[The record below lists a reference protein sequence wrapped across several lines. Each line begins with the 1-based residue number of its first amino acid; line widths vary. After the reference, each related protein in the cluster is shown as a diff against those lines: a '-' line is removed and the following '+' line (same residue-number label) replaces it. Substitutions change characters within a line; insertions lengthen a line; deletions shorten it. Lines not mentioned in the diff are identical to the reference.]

1 MKDASRR
8 ANFNFLKESP
18 TLDHINA
25 NQKRIQHLIC
35 NQASPLDEFLC
46 SQLNLSKERFF
57 ELQSL
62 GAIYVNE
69 QRQLQNTLLKE
80 NDYVRVHLEPKRFQG
95 FEFQKDWIVLQ
106 TEDFIV
112 FNKPSG
118 LPCHPTLDNFRENLL
133 EIATHHLQ
141 MTLFV
146 THRLDVPT
154 SGLILFARNKA
165 MLSYFNKCLEAHTV
179 QKKYEAMVHG
189 CLTKAPQRLT
199 HYMKKE
205 VRSPKVLTHEC
216 LENTLKCELI
226 LLESQI
232 QSENFSHL
240 KIQLLTGRTHQI
252 RAQLGFIGHPIVGD
266 TLYGA
271 PKTDHENKIK
281 LHCSSLQYPDRNDS
295 KKLWS
300 IESPAPF

>member
-25 NQKRIQHLIC
+25 HHKRIQHLIC
-35 NQASPLDEFLC
+35 YQASQLDEFLC
-46 SQLNLSKERFF
+46 KQLSLSSELVQQLLNL
-57 ELQSL
+57 
-62 GAIYVNE
+62 GALYINE
-69 QRQLQNTLLKE
+69 QRVLQNTALNE
-80 NDYVRVHLEPKRFQG
+80 NDYVRVHLEPKRFLG
-95 FEFQKDWIVLQ
+95 FTFHEDWIVLQ

-118 LPCHPTLDNFRENLL
+118 LPCHPTLDNCRENLL
-133 EIATHHLQ
+133 ELAIHSLQ
-141 MTLFV
+141 IPLFV

-154 SGLILFARNKA
+154 SGLILLARNKS

-179 QKKYEAMVHG
+179 QKKYEALVHG
-189 CLTKAPQRLT
+189 SFTSAPQKLT

-205 VRSPKVLTHEC
+205 IRSPKELSHEC
-216 LENTLKCELI
+216 LENTLRCELNI
-226 LLESQI
+226 LESQI
-232 QSENFSHL
+232 LPDNFSHL
-240 KIQLLTGRTHQI
+240 QIQLLTGRTHQI
-252 RAQLGFIGHPIVGD
+252 RSQLSFIGHPIVGD

-271 PKTDHENKIK
+271 LATDHPNKIK
-281 LHCSSLQYPDRNDS
+281 LHCSSLQFPDRNDL

-300 IESPAPF
+300 IESSAPF